1 MRNRSFSL
9 STDAV
14 NDLINIYNLIA
25 EQNPSAARRLVEEI
39 EAKIRDM
46 AASGYSGAARD
57 WIRPGLRA
65 LPFRDRCIYFRVDE
79 TSLYVLRIVHGKQA
93 IDSDDFETGDR
104 K

>member
-14 NDLINIYNLIA
+14 NDLINIYEFIA

-46 AASGYSGAARD
+46 AASGYTGVARD

-93 IDSDDFETGDR
+93 IDSDDFEMGDR
-104 K
+104 R